1 MPEAP
6 AAPAFFTTREV
17 AELLRVRERKVYDM
31 AAEGAIPC
39 RRVTGKLLF
48 PRAEIEAWLAGGAT
62 GPTIAPIAPA
72 ASAGAPP
79 DVVAGSHDPLLDW
92 AIRESGS
99 GLATFFDGS
108 LDGLDRVAARR
119 AIAGGMH
126 VFESGQ
132 GNDDPGDWNRGHA
145 AARAG
150 HAPVVLVE
158 WAMRQQGLI
167 LAPGLA
173 PAIRSV
179 ADLTGRRVAQRQ
191 PSAGA
196 GLLLAHLLDRAGVQG
211 VTFLPE
217 LARTETEAAAA
228 VASGKA
234 DAAPGLEAVARQF
247 GLPFVPTMRE
257 RFDLLVDRRAWFEP
271 PMQALFRFAR
281 TEAFA
286 GKASDLG
293 GYDVSGLGTVRW
305 NAL

>member
-1 MPEAP
+1 MTDST
-6 AAPAFFTTREV
+6 APAFLTTREV
-17 AELLRVRERKVYDM
+17 AELLRVRERKVYEM
-31 AAEGAIPC
+31 AADGEIPC

-48 PRAEIEAWLAGGAT
+48 PRAEIDAWLAGGGT
-62 GPTIAPIAPA
+62 GPSEPTPNI
-72 ASAGAPP
+72 
-79 DVVAGSHDPLLDW
+79 VAGSHDPLLDW

-108 LDGLDRVAARR
+108 LDGLARVAARQ

-126 VFESGQ
+126 VFEA
-132 GNDDPGDWNRGHA
+132 DREAWNIGHA
-145 AARAG
+145 SASAA

-167 LAPGLA
+167 VAPSLAS
-173 PAIRSV
+173 AIRSV
-179 ADLTGRRVAQRQ
+179 ADLSGRRVAQRQ

-196 GLLLAHLLDRAGVQG
+196 GLLLAHLLERAGVRDA
-211 VTFLPE
+211 TLLPE

-247 GLPFVPTMRE
+247 GLPFVPTVRE
-257 RFDLLVDRRAWFEP
+257 RFDLLVERRAWFEP

-281 TEAFA
+281 TDAFA
-286 GKASDLG
+286 AKARDLG
-293 GYDVSGLGTVRW
+293 GYDISGLGTVRW
-305 NAL
+305 NAP

>member
-17 AELLRVRERKVYDM
+17 AELLRVRERKVYEM

-48 PRAEIEAWLAGGAT
+48 PRAEIEAWLAGGVT
-62 GPTIAPIAPA
+62 RPA
-72 ASAGAPP
+72 AAGAPP

-108 LDGLDRVAARR
+108 LDGLDRVAGRR

-126 VFESGQ
+126 LFEPEQ
-132 GNDDPGDWNRGHA
+132 DDWNRGHA
-145 AARAG
+145 TARAG
-150 HAPVVLVE
+150 HARVVLVE
-158 WAMRQQGLI
+158 WAIRQQGLI
-167 LAPGLA
+167 VAHGLA
-173 PAIRSV
+173 DAIRSV
-179 ADLTGRRVAQRQ
+179 ADLAGRCVARRQ
-191 PSAGA
+191 PTAGA
-196 GLLLAHLLDRAGVQG
+196 GLLLAHLLEREGVRD

-271 PMQALFRFAR
+271 PMQALLAFAR
-281 TEAFA
+281 MEAFSA
-286 GKASDLG
+286 KARDLG
-293 GYDVSGLGTVRW
+293 GYDISGLGTVRW
-305 NAL
+305 NAA